1 MIHTKLLIRRLAYV
15 PWLLAFGL
23 VLGWAGEAQAQTRI
37 TLSVD
42 KMKVREDGGATEI
55 VVTAKRAT
63 KDPDNP
69 TYVGLTL
76 DTHALDQLNNRFYM
90 DLPTIIIPKDTAEAK
105 LTITLTPI
113 QNMDVEGNLVI
124 TIGSTL
130 PDSVAAVAAG
140 VNGYTITN
148 TDAMITL
155 VDDDGVS
162 EGIELTYGGAMINQD
177 GDRTAVTVTAT
188 LDGATLKENLRFAL
202 LFDPAN
208 PADRAVRDRDWKGD
222 GVPIVIRKGDPSG
235 TAKIEITPLN
245 KEAGGIELTTT
256 DMDAAATGVQVY
268 GIVAYV
274 ITATD
279 GDYK

>member
-1 MIHTKLLIRRLAYV
+1 M
-15 PWLLAFGL
+15 
-23 VLGWAGEAQAQTRI
+23 
-37 TLSVD
+37 
-42 KMKVREDGGATEI
+42 
-55 VVTAKRAT
+55 
-63 KDPDNP
+63 
-69 TYVGLTL
+69 
-76 DTHALDQLNNRFYM
+76 
-90 DLPTIIIPKDTAEAK
+90 
-105 LTITLTPI
+105 
-113 QNMDVEGNLVI
+113 I

-130 PDSVAAVAAG
+130 PDQAG

-208 PADRAVRDRDWKGD
+208 PDEDRAVRDRDWKGD

-245 KEAGGIELTTT
+245 KKAGGIALTTT
-256 DMDAAATGVQVY
+256 DMDMVRVRRVSRCTGSLH
-268 GIVAYV
+268 
-274 ITATD
+274 T
-279 GDYK
+279 